1 MLHCSGLSAQLALGC
16 LGSAAQDSK
25 SSRVWWLLI
34 RYSHSASRPGE
45 NSSGLH
51 SLSLIIPVS
60 YSLLL
65 FHQQALTKIWQNTV
79 YYVGYRHRFALYFS
93 LSSTPQTFHSCF
105 CLSEIMTPTPPDSVS
120 LLFPLVLSFPLCQSL
135 IFTPLSYSKNVTLVI
150 SLWDTAS
157 TVDVITTRW
166 GSVEALRTCV
176 SSLIMLMYADETV
189 HMNQV
194 FPLGG
199 RSKHSWPGIHLNCS
213 VTPAAKCWMRS
224 NSKE

>member
-1 MLHCSGLSAQLALGC
+1 MLHCSGLAAQLALGC

-34 RYSHSASRPGE
+34 RYSHSASRLGE
-45 NSSGLH
+45 NSSGLY

-60 YSLLL
+60 HSLLL
-65 FHQQALTKIWQNTV
+65 FQRYDRIQYTMYDIGTALHFISASPQLQKHFTRAFV
-79 YYVGYRHRFALYFS
+79 YLKLWPS
-93 LSSTPQTFHSCF
+93 
-105 CLSEIMTPTPPDSVS
+105 PDSVS

-135 IFTPLSYSKNVTLVI
+135 IFTPLCYSKNVTLVI

-176 SSLIMLMYADETV
+176 SSLIMLIYADETV